1 LLCRSWLASEGAR
14 KGSTRLEGLFAGK
27 PVPAVMGGC
36 GNLLKTLSHCEL
48 LPAAEAGC
56 CVIPLSSEQLA
67 T

>member
-14 KGSTRLEGLFAGK
+14 KGSTRPEGLFASK
-27 PVPAVMGGC
+27 PAPTVMGRS
-36 GNLLKTLSHCEL
+36 GNLLKTLFHYGL

-56 CVIPLSSEQLA
+56 RVIPLSSEQLA